1 MKKLL
6 IFALALLIP
15 TTAIATPEAP
25 DSIAEVTT
33 TDQNPLVTR
42 QISNSLSSN
51 ERRVRNASVRVVTP
65 RGHGTG
71 GLIKYRDIHL
81 VLTASHV
88 VDGSLGQTY
97 LISTETE
104 QQWGILVYKDIL
116 NDIALLYMPSHFRH
130 AEPMRWRPR
139 SALVEA
145 GQTITYSGYPSWHSL

>member
-71 GLIKYRDIHL
+71 GLIK
-81 VLTASHV
+81 S
-88 VDGSLGQTY
+88 
-97 LISTETE
+97 
-104 QQWGILVYKDIL
+104 
-116 NDIALLYMPSHFRH
+116 
-130 AEPMRWRPR
+130 
-139 SALVEA
+139 
-145 GQTITYSGYPSWHSL
+145 